1 MRPLPLLA
9 ASLVA
14 LAAGLSSCGAKTGE
28 GEVLYANSYAGKK
41 PPALA
46 LAGTT
51 WLNVE
56 GNPGLDKFLG
66 KVVFLEFGFIH

>member
-1 MRPLPLLA
+1 MRSSRLIAGAVL
-9 ASLVA
+9 A
-14 LAAGLSSCGAKTGE
+14 LAAGVSSCGAKTGD